1 VQPLNSLK
9 NFFSILEF
17 KIQKNLIFLFILKI
31 ISGLFDMIGIASLG
45 PIILILT
52 DDKFVDNNNYAIK
65 VKEFLDIDNQSF
77 VLLIIAISAILIFL
91 NILIRFFSVWAD
103 QFMSTKVQ
111 YSLSNKIYNYYLSM
125 PYLYF
130 IKNSSNDIIDKI
142 AIRTSAGSHAFIYSV
157 LTILGSIFTLS
168 FIVIFLAIVNIKVT
182 ALSFLTISFFYIFVY
197 LKVKKK
203 INDYGKF
210 LPENSKNIM
219 KLLTQSLRSIKEIII
234 FKSYNFY
241 SGNFEKLTN
250 NYRKNGITWVIL
262 NSMPRNIIEFLA
274 YGLFFSFL
282 IYFTIYEIDTSELL
296 LILALFAASFQR
308 LLPAFQNLFTG
319 YNNFKIAAH
328 SFDVIF
334 DDLQKEKI
342 FKKVNNYVTEKI
354 EINNQIVF
362 KNIKFKYDKNLDNVV
377 DIEKLEFSKNNF
389 IGISG
394 LSGSGKTTFLN
405 IFCGLLKPDSGE
417 IYVDKN
423 KIEFKNYEGI
433 REHISY
439 ISQSPFLANDTI
451 INNIALGEEEA
462 NVNYDRI
469 KECCKIVGI
478 NSYIE
483 NKLKLKYDTIIGED
497 GVTLSGGQRQRICLA
512 RALYKNK
519 NILVFDEATN
529 SLDEKSEIEIIKRLK
544 TFIKGKIIIFVTH
557 RSKILDYFDHS
568 IFFEK
573 KKLIKIKDNFK
584 KDL

>member
-1 VQPLNSLK
+1 
-9 NFFSILEF
+9 
-17 KIQKNLIFLFILKI
+17 
-31 ISGLFDMIGIASLG
+31 MIGIASLG

-52 DDKFVDNNNYAIK
+52 DDKFVDNNNYVIK

-282 IYFTIYEIDTSELL
+282 IYFLIYEIDTSELL

-433 REHISY
+433 REPISY

-469 KECCKIVGI
+469 KEVA
-478 NSYIE
+478 
-483 NKLKLKYDTIIGED
+483 KLLE
-497 GVTLSGGQRQRICLA
+497 
-512 RALYKNK
+512 
-519 NILVFDEATN
+519 
-529 SLDEKSEIEIIKRLK
+529 
-544 TFIKGKIIIFVTH
+544 
-557 RSKILDYFDHS
+557 
-568 IFFEK
+568 
-573 KKLIKIKDNFK
+573 
-584 KDL
+584 